1 MVDLCRFLAGFDV
14 SLVCFQSL
22 SWCCRALFFFAGCV
36 RLRRFSRWCLAIF
49 AFNLS
54 ILLPRI
60 RSFPPQQDRA
70 HFFHLLVTAIW
81 PRAVGDIKEWFLSL
95 VCDPFRGI
103 GECYSAVYRLQPRPI
118 IEVIQYLATVVAD
131 VPTFGQTPR
140 SPPVRARSVWD
151 WPTGLAKKSP
161 AEAGHQKVE
170 TRRTPTIRCFCPSGP
185 TLRHLFHPSQ
195 DGASHSLRKCGRAT
209 DTFGGGATH

>member
-14 SLVCFQSL
+14 SL
-22 SWCCRALFFFAGCV
+22 FA
-36 RLRRFSRWCLAIF
+36 FSRCRGVAVRCFSLRDVFGCDVFRVGVWRSLR
-49 AFNLS
+49 S
-54 ILLPRI
+54 ICPFLPRI
-60 RSFPPQQDRA
+60 RSLPPQQDRA

-209 DTFGGGATH
+209 DTFGGGATY

>member
-36 RLRRFSRWCLAIF
+36 RLRRFSRWFWRSLR
-49 AFNLS
+49 S
-54 ILLPRI
+54 ICPFLPRI
-60 RSFPPQQDRA
+60 RSLPPQQDRA

-95 VCDPFRGI
+95 GCDPFRGI

-140 SPPVRARSVWD
+140 SPP
-151 WPTGLAKKSP
+151 
-161 AEAGHQKVE
+161 
-170 TRRTPTIRCFCPSGP
+170 
-185 TLRHLFHPSQ
+185 
-195 DGASHSLRKCGRAT
+195 CGRAR
-209 DTFGGGATH
+209 FGTGRRASQRKAPPKRGIRRLRRGEPPRFGAFVRLVRR

>member
-1 MVDLCRFLAGFDV
+1 MCSVAAFFALVFGDLCV
-14 SLVCFQSL
+14 QSVH
-22 SWCCRALFFFAGCV
+22 S
-36 RLRRFSRWCLAIF
+36 
-49 AFNLS
+49 
-54 ILLPRI
+54 LPRI